1 MSRKILKIGTDV
13 LTLND
18 KLVSV
23 KEDYPFWKV
32 NLNTSEQYWNKFD
45 SENTSVPYGIN
56 LTTNITPIVGN
67 SSNGFVSCDGVNY
80 YSIPIGDVSIKK
92 FNTETQTLS
101 YIGSFSGTWKFSGAV
116 AVGKF
121 IYFIPRDFT
130 SVIKLNT
137 ELDTFISIGSLSG
150 TNKWGK
156 PVLLPDGR
164 IVAPRITANTVFTLD
179 TANDSI
185 TLINATNIQVNDN
198 FDAGTWYYNGFVYG
212 LRGLGS
218 DSGRLF
224 KMNLSDNSQTVVAYN
239 FGTSVFQ
246 NIIIYNN
253 LTFVF
258 TSSDIRVFDN
268 ISQSF
273 TSTILKSSGVTQ
285 SGGGLIYGG
294 DGWIY
299 QFANNLLGANT
310 RFNPKNFTVETL
322 FINANASNN
331 HNYNALCGK
340 NGKIYILN
348 GTTLQL
354 NLLNPST
361 NDNININRI
370 LNRNVNKV

>member
-1 MSRKILKIGTDV
+1 MSRKILKIGTDIITV
-13 LTLND
+13 NNQV
-18 KLVSV
+18 VSV
-23 KEDYPFWKV
+23 TEDYPFWKV
-32 NLNTSEQYWNKFD
+32 NVDTSGQYWNKFN
-45 SENTSVPYGIN
+45 SENTSTPYVTN

-80 YSIPIGDVSIKK
+80 YSIPIADASIKK
-92 FNTETQTLS
+92 FNTQTQTLT
-101 YIGSFSGTWKFSGAV
+101 YIGSFTGAWKFSGAV

-121 IYFIPRDFT
+121 IYFIPRDFA
-130 SVIKLNT
+130 SVIKLDT

-164 IVAPRITANTVFTLD
+164 IIAPRITANTVFTLD
-179 TANDSI
+179 TSNDVI

-224 KMNLSDNSQTVVAYN
+224 KMNLSNNSQTVIGYN
-239 FGTSVFQ
+239 FGTSIFQ
-246 NIIIYNN
+246 NSIIYDNI
-253 LTFVF
+253 TFVF

-268 ISQSF
+268 ISGTF
-273 TSTILKSSGVTQ
+273 TSTIPKQSGVSQ

-299 QFANNLLGANT
+299 QFSNNLLGANT
-310 RFNPKNFTVETL
+310 RFNPKNFTVQTL
-322 FINANASNN
+322 FTNANASNN